1 MSEEG
6 DGMNRELK
14 PCPFCGSEAHIEKTR
29 LRVRRGRAKGR
40 RTMKTNLMYTIG
52 CSDPDCILHSTKREC
67 KLLFTASTD
76 GLDTMIRRWNRRLER
91 SKA

>member
-1 MSEEG
+1 MSA
-6 DGMNRELK
+6 NELK
-14 PCPFCGSEAHIEKTR
+14 PCPFCGQEAHIEKVR
-29 LRVRRGRAKGR
+29 VRVRRGRAKGR

-52 CSDPDCILHSTKREC
+52 CSDPDCILHSTKRAC